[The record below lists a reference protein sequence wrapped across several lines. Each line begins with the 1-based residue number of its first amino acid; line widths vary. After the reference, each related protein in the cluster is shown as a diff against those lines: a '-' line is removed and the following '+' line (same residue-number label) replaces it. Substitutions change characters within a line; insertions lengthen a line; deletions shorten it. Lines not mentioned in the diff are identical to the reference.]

1 MKTGRQGLAS
11 YPCQL
16 RTQSNR
22 MVILT
27 MPDVPEAVVVGYSEA
42 DALRRAP
49 AVLDSILQGY
59 AAEGRRLP
67 SPRASRGPSVPVLR
81 RAFA

>member
-1 MKTGRQGLAS
+1 MAS

-27 MPDVPEAVVVGYSEA
+27 MPDVPEAVVVGYSED

-59 AAEGRRLP
+59 AAEGRGM
-67 SPRASRGPSVPVLR
+67 PRSSRAWRGPRVPVLR
-81 RAFA
+81 RSLVA

>member
-1 MKTGRQGLAS
+1 MAS

-16 RTQSNR
+16 RMQSNR

-49 AVLDSILQGY
+49 AILDSILQGY
-59 AAEGRRLP
+59 AAEGRGLP
-67 SPRASRGPSVPVLR
+67 RCSHIGRGPSVPVLR
-81 RAFA
+81 HSLVA

>member
-1 MKTGRQGLAS
+1 MPS

-22 MVILT
+22 VVILA

-49 AVLDSILQGY
+49 AILDSILQSC
-59 AAEGRRLP
+59 AARPGASQLLIRL
-67 SPRASRGPSVPVLR
+67 SPA
-81 RAFA
+81 

>member
-1 MKTGRQGLAS
+1 MAS
-11 YPCQL
+11 YPCEL

-27 MPDVPEAVVVGYSEA
+27 MPDVPEAVVVGYSEE

-49 AVLDSILQGY
+49 AVLDSILRGY

-67 SPRASRGPSVPVLR
+67 SRSRAWRGPSVPVLR
-81 RAFA
+81 RSFA

>member
-1 MKTGRQGLAS
+1 MHS
-11 YPCQL
+11 YPCEFL
-16 RTQSNR
+16 RQSNH

-27 MPDVPEAVVVGYSEA
+27 LPDVPEAVVVGYSEE

-59 AAEGRRLP
+59 ASEGRCMPRGSWRRGRP
-67 SPRASRGPSVPVLR
+67 SIPVLR
-81 RAFA
+81 ESLFA

>member
-1 MKTGRQGLAS
+1 MHS
-11 YPCQL
+11 YPCEFM
-16 RTQSNR
+16 RQSNH

-27 MPDVPEAVVVGYSEA
+27 LPDVPEAVVVGYSEE

-59 AAEGRRLP
+59 ASEGRAAPSASR
-67 SPRASRGPSVPVLR
+67 SPRGPHIAALPIPELP
-81 RAFA
+81 

>member
-1 MKTGRQGLAS
+1 MGLAS

-27 MPDVPEAVVVGYSEA
+27 MPDVPEAVVVGYSEQ

-49 AVLDSILQGY
+49 AVLDSILRGY

-67 SPRASRGPSVPVLR
+67 RSNRAWRGLRVPVLR
-81 RAFA
+81 RSFA

>member
-1 MKTGRQGLAS
+1 LAS

-16 RTQSNR
+16 RVQSNR

-27 MPDVPEAVVVGYSEA
+27 MPDVPEAVVVGYSED

-49 AVLDSILQGY
+49 AVLDSILRGY
-59 AAEGRRLP
+59 AAEGRP
-67 SPRASRGPSVPVLR
+67 PPRCSHTGRGPSVPVLR
-81 RAFA
+81 RALG

>member
-1 MKTGRQGLAS
+1 MGLPS
-11 YPCQL
+11 YPCQF

-27 MPDVPEAVVVGYSEA
+27 MPDVPEAVVVGYSED
-42 DALRRAP
+42 DAFRRAP

-59 AAEGRRLP
+59 AAEGRGM
-67 SPRASRGPSVPVLR
+67 PRSTRVPHGRRVPVLR
-81 RAFA
+81 RSLLA

>member
-1 MKTGRQGLAS
+1 LAS

-16 RTQSNR
+16 RVQSNR

-27 MPDVPEAVVVGYSEA
+27 MPDVPEAVVVGYSEQ

-67 SPRASRGPSVPVLR
+67 RCTRAGGGHRVPVLR
-81 RAFA
+81 RYAAA

>member
-1 MKTGRQGLAS
+1 MGLAS

-16 RTQSNR
+16 RVQSNR

-67 SPRASRGPSVPVLR
+67 PCPRSRRGPRVPVLR
-81 RAFA
+81 ESLIA

>member
-1 MKTGRQGLAS
+1 MAS

-67 SPRASRGPSVPVLR
+67 PCPRSWRGPSVPVLR
-81 RAFA
+81 RSYA

>member
-1 MKTGRQGLAS
+1 VPA

-67 SPRASRGPSVPVLR
+67 RITRAWRGPRVEVLR
-81 RAFA
+81 RSFA

>member
-1 MKTGRQGLAS
+1 
-11 YPCQL
+11 
-16 RTQSNR
+16 

-49 AVLDSILQGY
+49 AILDSILQGY
-59 AAEGRRLP
+59 VAEGRRLP
-67 SPRASRGPSVPVLR
+67 RVTRAWRGLRVPVLR
-81 RAFA
+81 RSLVA

>member
-1 MKTGRQGLAS
+1 MAS

-16 RTQSNR
+16 RMQSNR

-49 AVLDSILQGY
+49 AILDSILQGY
-59 AAEGRRLP
+59 AAEGRRR
-67 SPRASRGPSVPVLR
+67 PRCSRIGRGPRVPVLKR
-81 RAFA
+81 SLVA

>member
-1 MKTGRQGLAS
+1 MTA

-59 AAEGRRLP
+59 AAEGRRP
-67 SPRASRGPSVPVLR
+67 PRVTRALRGPSVEVLR
-81 RAFA
+81 RRHFA

>member
-1 MKTGRQGLAS
+1 MGLAS

-27 MPDVPEAVVVGYSEA
+27 MPDVPEAVVVGYSEQ

-49 AVLDSILQGY
+49 AVLDSILRGY

-67 SPRASRGPSVPVLR
+67 RGNRAWRGPRVPVLR
-81 RAFA
+81 RSFV

>member
-1 MKTGRQGLAS
+1 
-11 YPCQL
+11 
-16 RTQSNR
+16 

-59 AAEGRRLP
+59 ASEGRKA
-67 SPRASRGPSVPVLR
+67 PRGSRRAGAMRVAVLR
-81 RAFA
+81 RAYA

>member
-1 MKTGRQGLAS
+1 
-11 YPCQL
+11 
-16 RTQSNR
+16 

-27 MPDVPEAVVVGYSEA
+27 LPDVPEAVVVGYSED

-59 AAEGRRLP
+59 VSEGRRLP
-67 SPRASRGPSVPVLR
+67 RSTRAWRGLSVPVLR
-81 RAFA
+81 RSFA